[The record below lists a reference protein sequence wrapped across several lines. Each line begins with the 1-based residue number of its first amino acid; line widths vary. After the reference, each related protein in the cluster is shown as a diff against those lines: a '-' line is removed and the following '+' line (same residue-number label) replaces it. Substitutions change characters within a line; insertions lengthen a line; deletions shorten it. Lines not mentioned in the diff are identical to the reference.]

1 MTNTYKVTLRDG
13 GTFEI
18 EVTAKS
24 CKEMNNNLKEKL
36 TNIFNE
42 NNITNVSLMK
52 TVLSREEKMIEDYES
67 AMNRTLSDR
76 YKELM
81 ISVLHWADECYP
93 SDKSIAKYLYEKK
106 GYPISLNGDIPSFED
121 TMKDLEQ
128 YHDYK
133 REQWI
138 KSQKDP
144 WHMTKDGDFPVP
156 DTEESYVSNEVLAFL
171 SSGCWTVTAYNIYR
185 KQWIGEDGEWK
196 DASYVSRWMYIPEF
210 KEN

>member
-36 TNIFNE
+36 TNTFNE

-52 TVLSREEKMIEDYES
+52 TVLSREEKMIEAYES

-76 YKELM
+76 DKELM
-81 ISVLHWADECYP
+81 ISVLHWANYP
-93 SDKSIAKYLYEKK
+93 SDKSVVKYLHEKK
-106 GYPISLNGDIPSFED
+106 GYPVTLNGDIPSFED
-121 TMKDLEQ
+121 TMKAFKEYD
-128 YHDYK
+128 DYK
-133 REQWI
+133 REQWM
-138 KSQKDP
+138 KSQKNL
-144 WHMTKDGDFPVP
+144 WHMTKDGDFPVS

-171 SSGCWTVTAYNIYR
+171 SSGCWTVTAYNLYR

>member
-36 TNIFNE
+36 TNTFNE

-67 AMNRTLSDR
+67 AMNCTLSDR
-76 YKELM
+76 DKEMM

-121 TMKDLEQ
+121 TMKFLEQ

-138 KSQKDP
+138 DKQSR
-144 WHMTKDGDFPVP
+144 WHKVADGDLPV
-156 DTEESYVSNEVLAFL
+156 DETEHRVSSDEMIVFL
-171 SSGCWTVTAYNIYR
+171 EDGCWDIWFFNFQKNKWVDS
-185 KQWIGEDGEWK
+185 DGEYRDSSEILYWIALPDLPKK
-196 DASYVSRWMYIPEF
+196 D
-210 KEN
+210 